1 MKIKSVLLLAG
12 LGIMGQALA
21 EAPRNPVS
29 VHVLN
34 TQTGKPSAG
43 IKVDLEQ
50 QQGGKWI
57 ALASKTTDKD
67 GRIGAFYPEGKA
79 FTAGEYRVTFHT
91 GDYFQ
96 QQQQAT
102 FFPDIPVNFQVTSTQ
117 EHYHIPLLLS
127 QYGFSTYR
135 GS

>member
-1 MKIKSVLLLAG
+1 MKIQSVLLLAG
-12 LGIMGQALA
+12 LGMMGNALA
-21 EAPRNPVS
+21 DAPRNPIS

-34 TQTGKPSAG
+34 TQTGKPSSG
-43 IKVDLEQ
+43 VKVDLEQ
-50 QQGGKWI
+50 QQSGKWVT
-57 ALASKTTDKD
+57 LASKITDKD
-67 GRIGAFYPEGKA
+67 GRIGAFYPEGNK
-79 FTAGEYRVTFHT
+79 FSAGQYRVTFHT

-96 QQQQAT
+96 QQHQST
-102 FFPDIPVNFQVTSTQ
+102 FFPDVPVNFQVSNTQ

>member
-1 MKIKSVLLLAG
+1 MKIKAVLLLAG
-12 LGIMGQALA
+12 LGMMTNALA
-21 EAPRNPVS
+21 EAPRNPIS

-43 IKVDLEQ
+43 VKVDLEQ
-50 QQGGKWI
+50 QQGGKWVR
-57 ALASKTTDKD
+57 LASKNTDTD
-67 GRIGAFYPEGKA
+67 GRIGAFWPDGKA
-79 FTAGEYRVTFHT
+79 FTTGEYRVTFHT
-91 GDYFQ
+91 GDYFHGQ
-96 QQQQAT
+96 QKET
-102 FFPDIPVNFQVTSTQ
+102 FFPDVPVNFQVANTQ

>member
-21 EAPRNPVS
+21 EVPRNPVS

-43 IKVDLEQ
+43 VKVDLEQ

>member
-1 MKIKSVLLLAG
+1 MKMRAVLLLAG
-12 LGIMGQALA
+12 LGMMGQVTA
-21 EAPRNPVS
+21 ETPRNPVS

-43 IKVDLEQ
+43 VKVDLEQ
-50 QQGGKWI
+50 REGDRWI
-57 ALASKTTDKD
+57 RLASQSTDAD
-67 GRIGAFYPEGKA
+67 GRIGAFYPEGKP
-79 FTAGEYRVTFHT
+79 FHAGEYRVTFHT
-91 GDYFQ
+91 GDYFRRQ
-96 QQQQAT
+96 QQQT
-102 FFPDIPVNFQVTSTQ
+102 FFPDVPVNFQVANTQ